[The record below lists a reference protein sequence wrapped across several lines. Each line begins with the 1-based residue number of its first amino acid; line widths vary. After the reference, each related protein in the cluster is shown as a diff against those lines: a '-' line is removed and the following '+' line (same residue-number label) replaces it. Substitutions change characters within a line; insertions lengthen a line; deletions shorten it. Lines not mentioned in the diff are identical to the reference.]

1 MNKDGQEYLKQL
13 EKVLMFFFF
22 FFKLSGEISLE
33 NERANILF
41 SFSVV
46 SGKKICSILFVWCI
60 HFQLSLDIVHYDE
73 IFTKGINQETIWL
86 GVPENC
92 SVEWK

>member
-1 MNKDGQEYLKQL
+1 MNKGGQEYLKQL

-33 NERANILF
+33 NERADILF

-46 SGKKICSILFVWCI
+46 SGKKNLFYFVCMIYTLPAKFRHCSL
-60 HFQLSLDIVHYDE
+60 
-73 IFTKGINQETIWL
+73 
-86 GVPENC
+86 
-92 SVEWK
+92 

>member
-22 FFKLSGEISLE
+22 FFKLSGEISPE
-33 NERANILF
+33 NERADILF

-46 SGKKICSILFVWCI
+46 SGKKICSILFV
-60 HFQLSLDIVHYDE
+60 
-73 IFTKGINQETIWL
+73 
-86 GVPENC
+86 
-92 SVEWK
+92 